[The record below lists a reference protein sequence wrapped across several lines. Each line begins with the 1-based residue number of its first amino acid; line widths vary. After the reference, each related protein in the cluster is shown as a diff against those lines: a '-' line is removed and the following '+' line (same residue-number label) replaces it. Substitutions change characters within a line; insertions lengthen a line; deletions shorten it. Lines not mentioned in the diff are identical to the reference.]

1 MVALSRRAQEGGSC
15 LVRVALARVGKWI
28 VDRGVLPD
36 EAWRGVP
43 DELPPEEL
51 APLLGEMTAPDGR
64 IRFLRPVLELSE
76 TPPYWSRPP
85 VPLGH
90 DAAEWPPRA

>member
-1 MVALSRRAQEGGSC
+1 MA
-15 LVRVALARVGKWI
+15 
-28 VDRGVLPD
+28 
-36 EAWRGVP
+36 
-43 DELPPEEL
+43 
-51 APLLGEMTAPDGR
+51 APDGR

-90 DAAEWPPRA
+90 HAAEWPPRA